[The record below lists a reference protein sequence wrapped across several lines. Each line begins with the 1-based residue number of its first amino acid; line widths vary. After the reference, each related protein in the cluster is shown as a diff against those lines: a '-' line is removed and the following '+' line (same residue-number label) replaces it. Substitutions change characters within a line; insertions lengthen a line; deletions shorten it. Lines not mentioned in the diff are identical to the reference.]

1 MSAVRRE
8 LGAAVAGCALA
19 GGLALSAGGQT
30 WATVTVT
37 RPPPLPPVGEALTGA
52 TVAPLVAACGLVLL
66 AAAVAVLAVRGA
78 GRAAVGALVL
88 ASGLVLG
95 WSAVRSLVSGPGP
108 GPLAPGETAAVDLA
122 AGWPVLCLVA
132 AVLAA
137 TAGLLVV
144 VRGRRWPG
152 MGRRYE
158 RTPGAAAPAPARAR
172 TDEDRAL
179 DAWRALDR
187 GDDPTADPTDDPG
200 DDDPATTTPATTTRR
215 PGRPA
220 APSRVGPP
228 VRWAPG
234 QPRPLPGPARDEPT
248 SSEEAE

>member
-37 RPPPLPPVGEALTGA
+37 RPAPLPPVTEALTGSALAPPA
-52 TVAPLVAACGLVLL
+52 TASGLLLL
-66 AAAVAVLAVRGA
+66 AAAVAVLAVRGG
-78 GRAAVGALVL
+78 GRVVVGALVV
-88 ASGLVLG
+88 AAGLVLG
-95 WSAVRSLVSGPGP
+95 WSGARVLVSGPDAGP
-108 GPLAPGETAAVDLA
+108 TAPGESVGTDLS

-132 AVLAA
+132 AVVAVV
-137 TAGLLVV
+137 AGLLVV

-158 RTPGAAAPAPARAR
+158 RTPGVAAPAPARAR

-187 GDDPTADPTDDPG
+187 GDDPTDDDPTGDGSGDDPTG
-200 DDDPATTTPATTTRR
+200 DGSARAPAGDPAGRPAPDVAGTAGDDPATRA
-215 PGRPA
+215 PGR
-220 APSRVGPP
+220 RI
-228 VRWAPG
+228 
-234 QPRPLPGPARDEPT
+234 
-248 SSEEAE
+248 